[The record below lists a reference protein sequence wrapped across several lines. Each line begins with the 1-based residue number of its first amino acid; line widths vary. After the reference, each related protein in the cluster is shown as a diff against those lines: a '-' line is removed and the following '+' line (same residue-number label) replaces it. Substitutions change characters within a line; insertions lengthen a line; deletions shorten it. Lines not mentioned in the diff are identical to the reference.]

1 MQFILN
7 IYCPFHQLKSQIR
20 KIKSILTNAVNG
32 KKSKRSVK
40 IFQTLALPYLQ
51 KKQAQD

>member
-1 MQFILN
+1 MK
-7 IYCPFHQLKSQIR
+7 CTDEKGGKSV
-20 KIKSILTNAVNG
+20 LTNAVNG

-51 KKQAQD
+51 NKQSKERTITNF